1 MKMASTRLPRMFGV
15 LACLSVALLVPSCGS
30 SSSATTSATPVTTM
44 PAPVTTALFTGTLKH
59 IPPSGIAYKI
69 VSVPTAGTLTAHF
82 GWTHADDNFS
92 VIWLQGSCQPCTAIP
107 FTATQTSPTSAD
119 VTATATQG
127 GAYTFAA
134 QADANNPREESSSLQ
149 VTLTTP

>member
-1 MKMASTRLPRMFGV
+1 MKMASGTLPRLFSV
-15 LACLSVALLVPSCGS
+15 LACLSVALLLPSCGGS
-30 SSSATTSATPVTTM
+30 SSSTTSATPVTTM

-59 IPPSGIAYKI
+59 IPPSGIAYKV
-69 VSVPTAGTLTAHF
+69 VSVPSTGTLTAHF
-82 GWTHADDNFS
+82 GWTHVEDKFS
-92 VIWLQGSCQPCTAIP
+92 VVWLQGSCQPCTAIP

-119 VTATATQG
+119 VTATATQA

-134 QADANNPREESSSLQ
+134 QADAKNPREESSSLQ